1 MERETDTRQSG
12 RKPVQM
18 AAQCRT
24 STGLRDKGW
33 ISDLSAGGCCV
44 TTNGL
49 FVRVGV
55 RVLVRPEGMEGQ
67 SGIIRWVEGNRAG
80 IEFDR
85 PIYGPVVEHFAAMYP
100 AGKPVDLTRL

>member
-1 MERETDTRQSG
+1 MDRNLDTRRSN

-33 ISDLSAGGCCV
+33 ISDLSAEGCCV

-49 FVRVGV
+49 FVREGA

-67 SGIIRWVEGNRAG
+67 SGVIRWVEGNRAG
-80 IEFDR
+80 IQFDA
-85 PIYGPVVEHFAAMYP
+85 PIYGPVVEHFAALHA
-100 AGKPVDLTRL
+100 AGKPVHLTRL